1 MLRRKMVVVFGLL
14 VALLLATAVGAIWTL
29 QGILADLRHLDSEAW
44 LVNEQANDLGTS
56 ISLLE
61 IELYELEVGRKRR
74 LDRLIDLM
82 EAMGRQVEAVTGSY
96 VSHLPENGP
105 ILRRIQASLPDF
117 AEHVA
122 SLGTASDPQWAN
134 LHRGEALAMIAQL
147 RADILQ
153 LGGQVRA
160 HGQQEQAELTSRFRW
175 MVLALTLVFLVVIN
189 VAIVVLLRMSTMV
202 LRPVEKLLEAT
213 RQLGQER
220 FEYRVELD
228 QKDEF
233 DELARAYNSLA
244 GQLQANEQ
252 RKLETLAQV
261 AATLNHELNNA
272 VAIIEL
278 QLQLLSRQ
286 AGGNARVEKCAR
298 QIHDSLA
305 RMTRTVELLKRVRR
319 IVLTDYVSGVK
330 MLDLEKSAQED
341 PEPAEEEPHEAGGR
355 V

>member
-1 MLRRKMVVVFGLL
+1 MLRRKLVVVFGLL

-44 LVNEQANDLGTS
+44 QVNEQAHELGTS

-61 IELYELEVGRKRR
+61 IELYELEVGRKRH

-82 EAMGRQVEAVTGSY
+82 EEMRGQVDAVGRSY
-96 VSHLPENGP
+96 VATRPENGP
-105 ILRRIQASLPDF
+105 ILRRIEGMLPEF
-117 AEHVA
+117 ADHVA
-122 SLGTASDPQWAN
+122 SLGTAADPQWAN
-134 LHRGEALAMIAQL
+134 QHRGRALGMIVQL
-147 RADILQ
+147 RSDILQ
-153 LGGQVRA
+153 LSSHVHD
-160 HGQQEQAELTSRFRW
+160 HGKREQAELTGRFRW
-175 MVLALTLVFLVVIN
+175 MVLALTLVFLVLIN
-189 VAIVVLLRMSTMV
+189 AAIVILLRMSTMV
-202 LRPVEKLLEAT
+202 LKPVERLLEAT

-220 FEYRVELD
+220 FEYRVDLD
-228 QKDEF
+228 SKDEF

-244 GQLQANEQ
+244 GQLQLNEQ
-252 RKLETLAQV
+252 RKLETLGQV
-261 AATLNHELNNA
+261 ATTLNHELNNA

-305 RMTRTVELLKRVRR
+305 RMTRTVDLLKRVRR

-330 MLDLEKSAQED
+330 MLDLEKSAQEQA
-341 PEPAEEEPHEAGGR
+341 PAEEEPHEAGGVR
-355 V
+355 